1 MAGQWGP
8 LVSGERMESRQGTGS
23 LGPRSTL
30 ALATAHAP
38 TTGRLFA
45 GGDLTHSVSR
55 AAAHLAK
62 STS

>member
-1 MAGQWGP
+1 
-8 LVSGERMESRQGTGS
+8 MESRQGTGS